1 MILRVPSRMN
11 SFSTFDVLPPEVYRG
26 QSEIGHPQAIAAQ
39 GVASGH
45 SVFLLCILQAGDT
58 LTIPELMEEQRSLV
72 RSSDLTERLAAAL
85 LISGVLRERL
95 RELDDVLVLLS
106 TEVFAIQ
113 SYW

>member
-1 MILRVPSRMN
+1 M
-11 SFSTFDVLPPEVYRG
+11 
-26 QSEIGHPQAIAAQ
+26 
-39 GVASGH
+39 
-45 SVFLLCILQAGDT
+45 
-58 LTIPELMEEQRSLV
+58 TIPELMEEQRSLV